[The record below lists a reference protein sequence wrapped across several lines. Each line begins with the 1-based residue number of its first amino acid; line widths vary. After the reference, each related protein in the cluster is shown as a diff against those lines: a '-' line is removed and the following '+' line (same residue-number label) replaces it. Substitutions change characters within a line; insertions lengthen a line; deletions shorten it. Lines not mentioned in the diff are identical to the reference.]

1 MPRREREWP
10 CEHRAEDY
18 FVSAAA
24 TLDRGSVLIQCRAAA
39 EKHLGGELQQLLDAL
54 APKLSDTGQQSRDR
68 EEREQYLLAAQ
79 RLHHERELFLPAFRK
94 EFAARFEEH
103 VRALQG
109 TGPMTRDLGRDEL
122 QALKTNVL
130 ENEAAI
136 GRLGSRLKE
145 HAGTELGELSARFAT
160 LFRRPAI
167 NDGDNPL
174 GPLTIAR
181 AVFAGFA
188 AVKIEGRVLRAVRQ
202 ELEQRLA
209 QPVLDV
215 YRAVNKAL
223 GGLGV
228 APAVS
233 RSAPGVGTAPASPAT
248 ASRAAAPPAAGG
260 AGASASRDAEAAAAR
275 AVESELAAA
284 SLPPAVEIF
293 VRQSWHSLLARA
305 HATGGAESPP
315 WQEAIGT
322 LRELVWSLRPRLEAG
337 ERARLVALLPPLLKK
352 ITLGMDAVMLDPEG
366 RKAVLDALMAHHR
379 ELLHGQPA
387 ARQG

>member
-1 MPRREREWP
+1 MRHIASPSMRHGAFVPLVRLRTLPAASPARMPRRSARLSSSEQRI
-10 CEHRAEDY
+10 H

-24 TLDRGSVLIQCRAAA
+24 ALDRGSVLIQCRAAA
-39 EKHLGGELQQLLDAL
+39 EKHLGGQLQQLLDTL
-54 APKLSDTGQQSRDR
+54 APKLSETGQQSRDR
-68 EEREQYLLAAQ
+68 EERDQYLGAAQ
-79 RLHHERELFLPAFRK
+79 RLHHERDPFLPAFRK
-94 EFAARFEEH
+94 EFAERFEER

-109 TGPMTRDLGRDEL
+109 TGMLARDLDRGEL

-136 GRLGSRLKE
+136 GRLSSRLKE
-145 HAGTELGELSARFAT
+145 HAGAELGELSARFAT
-160 LFRRPAI
+160 LFRHPAI
-167 NDGDNPL
+167 SDGDNPL

-233 RSAPGVGTAPASPAT
+233 RSASGAGTAPASPAG
-248 ASRAAAPPAAGG
+248 ASHAAPRVAA
-260 AGASASRDAEAAAAR
+260 SPDTEAAAAR
-275 AVESELAAA
+275 AVESELAGA
-284 SLPPAVEIF
+284 SLPPVVEIF
-293 VRQSWHSLLARA
+293 VRQSWHGVLARA
-305 HATGGAESPP
+305 HGAGGAEGAA
-315 WQEAIGT
+315 WQEAVGT

-337 ERARLVALLPPLLKK
+337 ERARLVALLPPLLK
-352 ITLGMDAVMLDPEG
+352 
-366 RKAVLDALMAHHR
+366 
-379 ELLHGQPA
+379 
-387 ARQG
+387 

>member
-1 MPRREREWP
+1 
-10 CEHRAEDY
+10 
-18 FVSAAA
+18 VSAAA

-39 EKHLGGELQQLLDAL
+39 EKHLGSELQKLLDAL
-54 APKLSDTGQQSRDR
+54 APKLSDTGQHSRDR
-68 EEREQYLLAAQ
+68 EERDQYLGAAQ
-79 RLHHERELFLPAFRK
+79 RLYHERELFLPAFRK

-109 TGPMTRDLGRDEL
+109 TGLMTRDLGRDEL

-145 HAGTELGELSARFAT
+145 HAGAELGELSARFAT
-160 LFRRPAI
+160 LFKHTAI

-233 RSAPGVGTAPASPAT
+233 RSAPAAATAPASPVGAP
-248 ASRAAAPPAAGG
+248 RAAAPSATAAPG
-260 AGASASRDAEAAAAR
+260 AEAAAAR
-275 AVESELAAA
+275 AVESELAGA
-284 SLPPAVEIF
+284 SLPPVVEIF
-293 VRQSWHSLLARA
+293 VRQSWHHVLARA
-305 HATGGAESPP
+305 HAGGGAEGAS
-315 WQEAIGT
+315 WQEAVGA
-322 LRELVWSLRPRLEAG
+322 LRELIWSLRPRLEAG

-352 ITLGMDAVMLDPEG
+352 ITLGMDAVMLDPDG

-379 ELLHGQPA
+379 DLLHGQSA
-387 ARQG
+387 ARRG

>member
-1 MPRREREWP
+1 M
-10 CEHRAEDY
+10 
-18 FVSAAA
+18 SAAA
-24 TLDRGSVLIQCRAAA
+24 SLDRGSVLIQCRAAA
-39 EKHLGGELQQLLDAL
+39 EKHLSGELLKFLDVL
-54 APKLSDTGQQSRDR
+54 APKLSDSGQQSRDR
-68 EEREQYLLAAQ
+68 EERDQYLVAAQ
-79 RLHHERELFLPAFRK
+79 RLHHERGPFLPAFQK
-94 EFAARFEEH
+94 EFAARFEER

-109 TGPMTRDLGRDEL
+109 TGPMARDLGRDEL

-145 HAGTELGELSARFAT
+145 HAGAELGELSARFAT

-167 NDGDNPL
+167 NDSDNPL

-228 APAVS
+228 AAAVS
-233 RSAPGVGTAPASPAT
+233 RSAPAVGSAPASPAT
-248 ASRAAAPPAAGG
+248 ASRPAAPAAAGG
-260 AGASASRDAEAAAAR
+260 AGASASQDAETAAAR
-275 AVESELAAA
+275 AVESELAGAT
-284 SLPPAVEIF
+284 LPPAVEIF
-293 VRQSWHSLLARA
+293 VRQSWHRLLARA

-337 ERARLVALLPPLLKK
+337 ERARLVTLLPPLLKK

-387 ARQG
+387 VRQG

>member
-1 MPRREREWP
+1 MPRRSARGFESIEP
-10 CEHRAEDY
+10 EDY

-79 RLHHERELFLPAFRK
+79 RLHHERELFLPAFRT
-94 EFAARFEEH
+94 EFAARFEER

-109 TGPMTRDLGRDEL
+109 TGMLARDLDRGEL

-136 GRLGSRLKE
+136 GRLSSRLKE
-145 HAGTELGELSARFAT
+145 HAGAELGELSARLAT
-160 LFRRPAI
+160 LFRHPAI

-188 AVKIEGRVLRAVRQ
+188 ALKIEGRVLRAVRQ

-228 APAVS
+228 AAAVS
-233 RSAPGVGTAPASPAT
+233 RSAPAAGAAPASPAS
-248 ASRAAAPPAAGG
+248 ASRAAGAPPAAD
-260 AGASASRDAEAAAAR
+260 AGASRDAEAAAAR
-275 AVESELAAA
+275 AVESELAGA
-284 SLPPAVEIF
+284 SLPPVVEIF
-293 VRQSWHSLLARA
+293 VRQSWHGVLARA
-305 HATGGAESPP
+305 HAAGGAAGAP
-315 WQEAIGT
+315 WQEAVGT
-322 LRELVWSLRPRLEAG
+322 LRELIWSLRPRLEAG

-352 ITLGMDAVMLDPEG
+352 VTLGMDAVMLDPDG